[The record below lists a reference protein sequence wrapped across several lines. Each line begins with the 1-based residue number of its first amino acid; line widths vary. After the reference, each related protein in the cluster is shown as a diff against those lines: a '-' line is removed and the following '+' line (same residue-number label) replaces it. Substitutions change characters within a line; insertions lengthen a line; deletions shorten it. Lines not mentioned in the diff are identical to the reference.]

1 MDLPENV
8 NMLWDPFINH
18 DWVETCKIKNKTQ
31 VSFITMWK
39 TNTQKAI
46 IWRSEK
52 NENEYIDIVPEE
64 KI

>member
-8 NMLWDPFINH
+8 NMLWDPFINQH
-18 DWVETCKIKNKTQ
+18 WVETCKIKNKTQ
-31 VSFITMWK
+31 VSLITMCK